1 MKNNYELEILN
12 NSNIILWNDF
22 FDQYNGLVTIA
33 HNPTLSKILKKSF
46 GFDSKNIMIKQSDK
60 IIGVF
65 PISIIN
71 GKLVSIPHFSYGDI
85 LLNGSETE
93 KKKIRDKILNKQY
106 EIRSFEA
113 FSAYYNDLKIMSYLE
128 LKDSVEDQWNYWKS
142 KLRSQIRKGI
152 KNGVQVKKG
161 RKEYLTEFYRVYS
174 KNMRDIGSPVLS
186 YKFFKNILEF
196 YQHGEAKVFLAEY
209 QNKTIASS
217 IVLTYKDFAEVCWA
231 SSLKEFNNTQANM
244 VIYWEMIKHA
254 VNQNYDI
261 FSFGRSSKDSNTYRF
276 KKQWNPKEKQ
286 LYFNYSHPQ
295 KISIKKMT
303 FLSKLWSKL
312 PLFIANLIGPY
323 ISKRI
328 Y

>member
-1 MKNNYELEILN
+1 MKNNYKVEILN
-12 NSNIILWNDF
+12 DSNIILWNDF
-22 FDQYNGLVTIA
+22 LDQYNGLVTIA
-33 HNPTLSKILKKSF
+33 HNPSLSKILEKSF
-46 GFDSKNIMIKQSDK
+46 GFDSKNIIINQSGK
-60 IIGVF
+60 IIGVC

-85 LLNGSETE
+85 LLKGSDTD

-113 FSAYYNDLKIMSYLE
+113 FSAHHDDSKIMSYLE
-128 LKDSVEDQWNYWKS
+128 LLGEVEEQWDYWKS

-152 KNGVQVKKG
+152 KNRVQVKKG
-161 RKEYLTEFYRVYS
+161 GKEFLTEFYRVYS

-196 YQHGEAKVFLAEY
+196 YQYGEAKVFLAEY

-254 VNQNYDI
+254 VHQNYNI

-286 LYFNYSHPQ
+286 LFFNYSQPQ
-295 KISIKKMT
+295 KVNLRKLT
-303 FLSKLWSKL
+303 FLANLWSKL
-312 PLFIANLIGPY
+312 PLFIANFIGPY